1 MSNQDRKPLLP
12 KFRAEELPQGQ
23 HYAIA
28 AGHFGETGIV
38 LKRIHYG
45 FDYPTRCKGQGCPL
59 CKEVIKKSRDKAAQR
74 YKVNERGVIC
84 ANVVIAD
91 DESLDVVKELGWF
104 SLELGAK
111 ATGEVTKLS
120 YVDEFK
126 FDGSY
131 VIRMNSKTAEIG
143 GRDITFLDPSTF
155 DSSDDVNWDLSEP
168 NADLVEA
175 TIEFN
180 EGFPRMPDERLFT
193 KLAEQIR
200 TGEAPEK
207 KVYTGG
213 GRGNS
218 GPRFGSGGSGPKR
231 GRQTAAPTFKK
242 SEGGKPAGKAAQ
254 SALNKL

>member
-91 DESLDVVKELGWF
+91 DESLDVVMKGSRACPTSVCSPNLLSRFAQAKRRRRRCTPAVGVVIAGHA
-104 SLELGAK
+104 SARAVAVPSVVVRRRPQRSRKAK
-111 ATGEVTKLS
+111 AASL
-120 YVDEFK
+120 
-126 FDGSY
+126 
-131 VIRMNSKTAEIG
+131 
-143 GRDITFLDPSTF
+143 L
-155 DSSDDVNWDLSEP
+155 
-168 NADLVEA
+168 
-175 TIEFN
+175 
-180 EGFPRMPDERLFT
+180 ERLL
-193 KLAEQIR
+193 K
-200 TGEAPEK
+200 AP
-207 KVYTGG
+207 
-213 GRGNS
+213 
-218 GPRFGSGGSGPKR
+218 
-231 GRQTAAPTFKK
+231 
-242 SEGGKPAGKAAQ
+242 
-254 SALNKL
+254 